1 MSIASKAMAE
11 VFVTAF
17 RALSKSQRDE
27 VLVRMAHDRSLR
39 RDLLDLATI
48 AERQPEASRPFRDYL
63 IERRK

>member
-1 MSIASKAMAE
+1 MSIRSKATAE

-27 VLVRMAHDRSLR
+27 VLVRMARDRSLR
-39 RDLLDLATI
+39 RDLVDLATI

-63 IERRK
+63 NERRK